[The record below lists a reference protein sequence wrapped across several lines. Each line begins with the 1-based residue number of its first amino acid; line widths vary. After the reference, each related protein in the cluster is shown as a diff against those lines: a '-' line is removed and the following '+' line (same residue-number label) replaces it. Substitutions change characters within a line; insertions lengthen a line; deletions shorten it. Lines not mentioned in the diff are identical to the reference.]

1 MSDLMKSIKGDY
13 IPEKRTI
20 IERLK
25 AKFTDDILFFN
36 ENGHEP
42 LSALKGSYTKLQKV
56 RDAAAIILED
66 IRSHPYETNKY
77 PPSDNFLKDVNTL
90 TPETLSTLLS
100 GIICQSKSKSLI
112 AAQRKCSSIA
122 HSIIAATR
130 PASFISPLLLGVDT
144 EMNPEP
150 QPGPS
155 KKCRKE

>member
-1 MSDLMKSIKGDY
+1 MD
-13 IPEKRTI
+13 TI
-20 IERLK
+20 
-25 AKFTDDILFFN
+25 
-36 ENGHEP
+36 P
-42 LSALKGSYTKLQKV
+42 LSALKGSYTKSYQRKHLIKKNRNEERLHKI

-77 PPSDNFLKDVNTL
+77 PPFDNFSKDVNTL

-100 GIICQSKSKSLI
+100 GIICQLKRKSLV

-144 EMNPEP
+144 EISPEP
-150 QPGPS
+150 QPRPS
-155 KKCRKE
+155 KKVEKNNWKVIVEIY